1 MTIDIR
7 KFYQATIPSDTL
19 RADNLQDQKYYV
31 DFSSVRGG
39 KLIEELK
46 HTISFFSPDEPTCTL
61 FTGHIGCGKSTELL
75 QLKQLLEAEG
85 FHVVYFES
93 SEDLEMADVDI
104 ADVLLAIAK
113 RISESLESVKVSSPA
128 TGLRALLSK
137 TKDVLLTEIDIKAKA
152 DIPGLGK
159 IGVDSK
165 GKEVSLSAGIAE
177 LTVIAKNDSGL
188 REKLNQFLAPQ
199 KHVLLRAI
207 NEEVIQPGI
216 EQLKGLGKKGLVVV
230 VDNLDRVDKRT
241 KPNGR
246 QQQEYLFI
254 DQSECLTKLQCHL
267 VYTIPLSMKFSNE
280 YGALTQ
286 RYEDPK
292 VLPMVPVMDRDGKPH
307 EAGMALLRL
316 MVLRRAL
323 PDATD
328 EERLAR
334 LGEVFDES
342 ASLDRLCHASGG
354 HSRDLLRILNAWIK
368 KESQL
373 PLSGSKLEAVIRE
386 RRNEMV
392 LAISEDEWDMLRQV
406 NQKKKVSGEQDYQVL
421 ISSRWVFEYRQEE
434 GSWFDVNPILLEAKE
449 FKG

>member
-128 TGLRALLSK
+128 AGLRALLSK

-152 DIPGLGK
+152 EIPGLGK

-254 DQSECLTKLQCHL
+254 DQSECLTKLKCHL

-286 RYEDPK
+286 RYEDPL
-292 VLPMVPVMDRDGKPH
+292 VLPMVPVMDRDGNPH
-307 EAGMALLRL
+307 KAGMALLRL

-373 PLSGSKLEAVIRE
+373 PLSGSRLEAVIRE

-392 LAISEDEWDMLRQV
+392 LAISEDEWEMLRQV
-406 NQKKKVSGEQDYQVL
+406 REKKKVSGEQDYQVL

-449 FKG
+449 F